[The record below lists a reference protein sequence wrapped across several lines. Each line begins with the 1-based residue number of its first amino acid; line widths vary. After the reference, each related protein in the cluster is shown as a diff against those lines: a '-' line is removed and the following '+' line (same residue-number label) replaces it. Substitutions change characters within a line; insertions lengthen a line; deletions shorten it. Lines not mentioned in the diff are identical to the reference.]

1 MEIYF
6 MLALLI
12 IAIICATGGIQQR
25 QKRKPLAIAL
35 AVVAAVALIG
45 LLALR
50 NG

>member
-1 MEIYF
+1 MEQFF
-6 MLALLI
+6 MLGLLV

-25 QKRKPLAIAL
+25 QKRKPLSITL
-35 AVVAAVALIG
+35 AVVTTVALMG